1 MVGED
6 FRRTCDSQRPHSK
19 PERESGDGRWPAL
32 AAGHLMAFDFAMARK
47 APAPC
52 ETPKEDRVV
61 RTQPS
66 GSVSRW
72 AVVLAGA
79 ILVLAALAA
88 YHNSFSGPFI
98 WDDLSSIVDN
108 PTIRHF
114 SSALSP
120 PNDVGVGGRPVSNL
134 TFALNYALGGTDV
147 WGYHA
152 FNLLIHTLAGLT
164 LFGLVRRT
172 LQRPVLNERF
182 GALAL
187 PLALAVAVI
196 WTVHPLQTE
205 TVTYI
210 TQRYESMMGLFYLL
224 TLYCFVRSVESAA
237 PAKWQI
243 LSVVACLLGVMS
255 KEIIVSA
262 PVMVLLYDRT
272 FVAGSFLEAGRRRW
286 RYYLGLVS
294 MWLLLV
300 PLLTGVHQRSAGFGL
315 GVTWWRYALNS
326 CHSVVLYLKLAV
338 WPHPLVLDYGTD
350 IVHHASEITP
360 YVMVLAVLVAG
371 TTVALWRWPV
381 VGFAGAWVFV
391 ILAPASSVVP
401 LAGQPMAEHR
411 MYLSLAAV
419 IGLGVLELYTRI
431 GRRSMLVFAAAAVGL
446 GWITIQRNKDYRS
459 ELTIWSDTVAKR
471 PNSERA
477 HNNLG
482 VAWSKL
488 PGRLNDAIAQYEEAL
503 RLKPGYAEVH
513 YNLGAVW
520 AQMPGR
526 LNDAAAQ
533 YEAALRLKPAYV
545 EAHYNLGVV
554 WSQMPGRLNDAIAQ
568 YEEALRLK
576 PGSAEA
582 HNNLGLAWSQMPG
595 RLNDAIAQYEAA
607 LRLKPD
613 FAEAHNNLGLAWAQM
628 PGRLNDAAAQ
638 YEAALR
644 IKPAYVEAHIN
655 LGLAWSQLP
664 GRLNDAAT
672 QFEEALHLQPDS
684 AEAHNNLGVAWSQL
698 PGRLNDAAAQY
709 EAALRLKPDYGE
721 AHYNLGNAWS
731 QLPGRLND
739 AAAQYEAALRL
750 KPDYAEAHHNL
761 GLAWSQMPGRLNDAI
776 AQFKAALRLKPDF
789 APGWHN
795 LGVSWFRLGNLPA
808 AVAAFR
814 EELRLSPNDP
824 VARQA
829 LAAALRPAQDH

>member
-1 MVGED
+1 
-6 FRRTCDSQRPHSK
+6 
-19 PERESGDGRWPAL
+19 
-32 AAGHLMAFDFAMARK
+32 MAFDFAMVRK

-52 ETPKEDRVV
+52 ETPKKDRIV

-79 ILVLAALAA
+79 ILVLAALAT

-98 WDDLSSIVDN
+98 WDDLLSITDN

-120 PNDVGVGGRPVSNL
+120 PNDVGVGGRPISNL
-134 TFALNYALGGTDV
+134 TLALNYALGGTDV

-172 LQRPVLNERF
+172 LQRPILNERF

-187 PLALAVAVI
+187 PLALAVAII

-205 TVTYI
+205 AVTYI
-210 TQRYESMMGLFYLL
+210 TQRYESLMGLFYLL
-224 TLYCFVRSVESAA
+224 TLYCFVRSMESAA
-237 PAKWQI
+237 PAKWQV
-243 LSVVACLLGVMS
+243 LSVGACLLGVMS
-255 KEIIVSA
+255 KEMIVTA

-286 RYYLGLVS
+286 RYYLGLAG

-326 CHSVVLYLKLAV
+326 CRSVVLYLKLAV

-350 IVHHASEITP
+350 IVHHAGEVIP
-360 YVMVLAVLVAG
+360 YMMVLAVLVVG
-371 TTVALWRWPV
+371 TAIALWRRPV
-381 VGFAGAWVFV
+381 VGFAGAWVWV

-411 MYLSLAAV
+411 MYLPLAAV
-419 IGLGVLELYTRI
+419 SGLGVVALYAKM
-431 GRRSMLVFAAAAVGL
+431 GRRSLLVFAAAAVGL
-446 GWITIQRNKDYRS
+446 GWLTIQRNEDYRS

-471 PNSERA
+471 PNNERA

-482 VAWSKL
+482 LALEKL
-488 PGRLNDAIAQYEEAL
+488 PGRLQDAIAQYEEAL

-513 YNLGAVW
+513 YNLG
-520 AQMPGR
+520 
-526 LNDAAAQ
+526 
-533 YEAALRLKPAYV
+533 
-545 EAHYNLGVV
+545 H
-554 WSQMPGRLNDAIAQ
+554 
-568 YEEALRLK
+568 
-576 PGSAEA
+576 
-582 HNNLGLAWSQMPG
+582 
-595 RLNDAIAQYEAA
+595 
-607 LRLKPD
+607 
-613 FAEAHNNLGLAWAQM
+613 
-628 PGRLNDAAAQ
+628 
-638 YEAALR
+638 
-644 IKPAYVEAHIN
+644 
-655 LGLAWSQLP
+655 
-664 GRLNDAAT
+664 
-672 QFEEALHLQPDS
+672 
-684 AEAHNNLGVAWSQL
+684 AWSQL

-709 EAALRLKPDYGE
+709 EAALRIRPAYAE
-721 AHYNLGNAWS
+721 AHYNLGVVWSQLPGRLNDAITQYEEALRLKPDYAEAHNNLGLAWS
-731 QLPGRLND
+731 QVPGRLNDAIAEYEAALRLKPDSAEAHYNLGLVWSQVPGRLQDAAAQYEAVLRLKPDSAEAHHNLGVVWSQVPGRLND

-750 KPDYAEAHHNL
+750 KPDYAEAHNNLGVVWSQLPGRLQDASTQFEAALRLKPDYFEAHHNL
-761 GLAWSQMPGRLNDAI
+761 GLAWSQLPGRLQDAI
-776 AQFKAALRLKPDF
+776 AQYEAALRLKPDY

-808 AVAAFR
+808 AAAAFR

-824 VARQA
+824 AAQQA
-829 LAAALRPAQDH
+829 LAAALRPSQER

>member
-1 MVGED
+1 
-6 FRRTCDSQRPHSK
+6 
-19 PERESGDGRWPAL
+19 
-32 AAGHLMAFDFAMARK
+32 
-47 APAPC
+47 
-52 ETPKEDRVV
+52 
-61 RTQPS
+61 
-66 GSVSRW
+66 
-72 AVVLAGA
+72 VVLAGA
-79 ILVLAALAA
+79 SLVLAALAA

-98 WDDLSSIVDN
+98 WDDLFSITGN
-108 PTIRHF
+108 PTIRHW

-120 PNDVGVGGRPVSNL
+120 PNDIGVGGRPVSNL
-134 TFALNYALGGTDV
+134 TLALNYALGGTDV

-205 TVTYI
+205 AVTYI
-210 TQRYESMMGLFYLL
+210 TQRYESLMGLFYLL
-224 TLYCFVRSVESAA
+224 TLYCFVRSMESAA
-237 PAKWQI
+237 PAKWQV
-243 LSVVACLLGVMS
+243 LSVGACLLGVMS
-255 KEIIVSA
+255 KEMIVTA

-286 RYYLGLVS
+286 RYYLGLAG

-326 CHSVVLYLKLAV
+326 CRSVVLYLKLAV

-350 IVHHASEITP
+350 IVHHAGEVIP
-360 YVMVLAVLVAG
+360 YMMVLAVLVVG
-371 TTVALWRWPV
+371 TAIALWRRPV
-381 VGFAGAWVFV
+381 VGFAGAWVWV

-411 MYLSLAAV
+411 MYLPLAAV
-419 IGLGVLELYTRI
+419 SGLGVVALYAKM
-431 GRRSMLVFAAAAVGL
+431 GRRSLLVFAAAALGL
-446 GWITIQRNKDYRS
+446 GWLTIQRNEDYRS
-459 ELTIWSDTVAKR
+459 EPAIWSDTVAKR
-471 PNSERA
+471 PNNERA

-482 VAWSKL
+482 LALEKL
-488 PGRLNDAIAQYEEAL
+488 PGRFQDAIAQYEAAL

-513 YNLGAVW
+513 YNLGHAW
-520 AQMPGR
+520 SQLPGR
-526 LNDAAAQ
+526 LQDAAAQ
-533 YEAALRLKPAYV
+533 YEEALRIKPTYA

-554 WSQMPGRLNDAIAQ
+554 WSQLPGRLNDAIT
-568 YEEALRLK
+568 
-576 PGSAEA
+576 
-582 HNNLGLAWSQMPG
+582 
-595 RLNDAIAQYEAA
+595 QYEAA

-613 FAEAHNNLGLAWAQM
+613 FAEAHNNLGLAWSQLPGRLNDAITQYEAALRLKPDYAEAHNNLGVVWSQL

-644 IKPAYVEAHIN
+644 LKP
-655 LGLAWSQLP
+655 
-664 GRLNDAAT
+664 D
-672 QFEEALHLQPDS
+672 F
-684 AEAHNNLGVAWSQL
+684 AEAHYNLGNVWSQL

-709 EAALRLKPDYGE
+709 EAALRLKPDYF
-721 AHYNLGNAWS
+721 
-731 QLPGRLND
+731 
-739 AAAQYEAALRL
+739 
-750 KPDYAEAHHNL
+750 EAHHNL
-761 GLAWSQMPGRLNDAI
+761 GLAWSQLPGRRQDAI
-776 AQFKAALRLKPDF
+776 AQYEEALRLKPDF

-795 LGVSWFRLGNLPA
+795 LGVGWFRLGNLLA
-808 AVAAFR
+808 AAAAFR

-824 VARQA
+824 AAQQA
-829 LAAALRPAQDH
+829 LAAALRPSQDR

>member
-1 MVGED
+1 M
-6 FRRTCDSQRPHSK
+6 RTPS
-19 PERESGDGRWPAL
+19 SGP
-32 AAGHLMAFDFAMARK
+32 
-47 APAPC
+47 
-52 ETPKEDRVV
+52 
-61 RTQPS
+61 
-66 GSVSRW
+66 VSRG

-79 ILVLAALAA
+79 LLVLAALAA

-98 WDDLSSIVDN
+98 WDDLFSITDN

-114 SSALSP
+114 GSALSP
-120 PNDVGVGGRPVSNL
+120 PNDIGVGGRPVSNL
-134 TFALNYALGGTDV
+134 TLALNYALGGTDV

-152 FNLLIHTLAGLT
+152 LNLLIHTLAGLT
-164 LFGLVRRT
+164 LLGLVRRT

-182 GALAL
+182 GASAL

-205 TVTYI
+205 SVTYI
-210 TQRYESMMGLFYLL
+210 TQRYESLMGLFYLL
-224 TLYCFVRSVESAA
+224 TLYCFVRSMESAA
-237 PAKWQI
+237 PARWQV
-243 LSVVACLLGVMS
+243 LSVGAGLLGVLS
-255 KEIIVSA
+255 KEMIVTA

-272 FVAGSFLEAGRRRW
+272 FVAGSFLEAWRRRW
-286 RYYLGLVS
+286 RYYLGLAS

-350 IVHHASEITP
+350 IVHHAGEITP
-360 YVMVLAVLVAG
+360 YVVVLVVLVAG
-371 TTVALWRWPV
+371 TMVALRRWPV

-411 MYLSLAAV
+411 MYLPLAAV
-419 IGLGVLELYTRI
+419 LGLGVLGLYTRM
-431 GRRSMLVFAAAAVGL
+431 GRRSLLVFAAAAVGL
-446 GWITIQRNKDYRS
+446 GWLTIQRNQDYRS
-459 ELTIWSDTVAKR
+459 ELAIWSDTVAKQ
-471 PNSERA
+471 PNNERA

-482 VAWSKL
+482 LALEKM

-520 AQMPGR
+520 SKMPGR

-533 YEAALRLKPAYV
+533 YEEALRIKPAYV
-545 EAHYNLGVV
+545 EAHYNLGV
-554 WSQMPGRLNDAIAQ
+554 
-568 YEEALRLK
+568 
-576 PGSAEA
+576 
-582 HNNLGLAWSQMPG
+582 
-595 RLNDAIAQYEAA
+595 
-607 LRLKPD
+607 
-613 FAEAHNNLGLAWAQM
+613 AWAQM

-638 YEAALR
+638 YEEALR
-644 IKPAYVEAHIN
+644 LKPDHVEAHNN

-664 GRLNDAAT
+664 GRLNDAIA
-672 QFEEALHLQPDS
+672 QFEEALRLKPDS
-684 AEAHNNLGVAWSQL
+684 AEAHNNLGLVWSQVPGRLQDAIAQYEEALRLKPDFAEAHHNLGLAWSQL
-698 PGRLNDAAAQY
+698 PGRLQDAIAQY
-709 EAALRLKPDYGE
+709 EAALRLKPDYVE
-721 AHYNLGNAWS
+721 AHCNLGNAWS

-739 AAAQYEAALRL
+739 AAAQYEEALRIKPAYAEAHNNLGVVWSQLPGRLNDAAAQFEAALRL

-761 GLAWSQMPGRLNDAI
+761 GLAWSQVPGRLNDAI
-776 AQFKAALRLKPDF
+776 TQFEAALRLKPDF

-808 AVAAFR
+808 AAAAFR

-824 VARQA
+824 AARQA
-829 LAAALRPAQDH
+829 LAAALRPAQAH

>member
-1 MVGED
+1 
-6 FRRTCDSQRPHSK
+6 
-19 PERESGDGRWPAL
+19 
-32 AAGHLMAFDFAMARK
+32 MAFDFAMARK
-47 APAPC
+47 EPAAC
-52 ETPKEDRVV
+52 ETPKRDRVV
-61 RTQPS
+61 RTPPS

-98 WDDLSSIVDN
+98 WDDLSSITDN

-114 SSALSP
+114 NSALSP
-120 PNDVGVGGRPVSNL
+120 PNDVGVGGRPISNL
-134 TFALNYALGGTDV
+134 TLALNYALGGTDV

-164 LFGLVRRT
+164 LLGIVRRT

-182 GALAL
+182 GAVAL
-187 PLALAVAVI
+187 PLALAVAII

-205 TVTYI
+205 AVTYI

-272 FVAGSFLEAGRRRW
+272 FVAGSFLEAWRRRW
-286 RYYLGLVS
+286 RYYLGLAS
-294 MWLLLV
+294 IWLLLV
-300 PLLTGVHQRSAGFGL
+300 PLLTGVHQRGAGFEL
-315 GVTWWRYALNS
+315 GVTWWRYALSS
-326 CHSVVLYLKLAV
+326 CRSVVLYLKLAV

-350 IVHHASEITP
+350 IVHHASEVTP

-431 GRRSMLVFAAAAVGL
+431 GRRSMLMFAAAAAGL

-471 PNSERA
+471 PNNERA

-482 VAWSKL
+482 L
-488 PGRLNDAIAQYEEAL
+488 AL
-503 RLKPGYAEVH
+503 EK
-513 YNLGAVW
+513 
-520 AQMPGR
+520 
-526 LNDAAAQ
+526 
-533 YEAALRLKPAYV
+533 
-545 EAHYNLGVV
+545 
-554 WSQMPGRLNDAIAQ
+554 MPGRLNDAIAQ

-576 PGSAEA
+576 PDIAGAHSNLGNALEVEGRTADAIAQYEEALRLKPDIAEV
-582 HNNLGLAWSQMPG
+582 HNNLGNALEKMPG
-595 RLNDAIAQYEAA
+595 RLNDAIAQYE
-607 LRLKPD
+607 K
-613 FAEAHNNLGLAWAQM
+613 
-628 PGRLNDAAAQ
+628 
-638 YEAALR
+638 
-644 IKPAYVEAHIN
+644 
-655 LGLAWSQLP
+655 
-664 GRLNDAAT
+664 
-672 QFEEALHLQPDS
+672 
-684 AEAHNNLGVAWSQL
+684 
-698 PGRLNDAAAQY
+698 
-709 EAALRLKPDYGE
+709 
-721 AHYNLGNAWS
+721 
-731 QLPGRLND
+731 
-739 AAAQYEAALRL
+739 ALRL
-750 KPDYAEAHHNL
+750 KPDYAEAHNNL
-761 GLAWSQMPGRLNDAI
+761 GIALEKMPGRLNDAI
-776 AQFKAALRLKPDF
+776 AQYDEALRLEPDIAEAHSNLGIALKVAGRTADAIAQYEEALRLKPDD
-789 APGWHN
+789 AEAHNN
-795 LGVSWFRLGNLPA
+795 LGIALEKMPGRLNDAIAQYEEALRLKPDYAEAHNNLGNALEKMPGRLNDA
-808 AVAAFR
+808 IAQYEEALRLKPDIAEVHNNFGRALEEMPGRLNDAIAQYEEALRLKPDYAEAHDNLGIALEKMPGRLNDAIAQYEEALRLKPDIAGIHFNLAVALLKIPSRTNEAVTH
-814 EELRLSPNDP
+814 LK
-824 VARQA
+824 
-829 LAAALRPAQDH
+829 AALRLQPDNHLARQILARIGASEP